1 MKQFEG
7 KVAIV
12 TGGTSGIGR
21 ATAIAYGREGAK
33 VVVTGRREGKGAET
47 VELIQKAGGEGLFI
61 QTDVRRE
68 EEVKAMVEKTVS
80 EFGRLDFAFNNA
92 GVEQGATKLEDM
104 LEKYYYKVFDTNVK
118 GVWLSMKYQ
127 IPEMLKIGGGSI
139 VNCSSVTGQ
148 VIMPQI
154 PLYVASKHA
163 VIGLTKGFAFDYAK
177 KNIRVNAVAPAAIE
191 TDMIGRYTAV
201 DERRA
206 EFMKSLHPIGRIG
219 NPDEVAETVLW
230 LSSEKSS
237 FVTGQT
243 IFVDG
248 GYTLP

>member
-21 ATAIAYGREGAK
+21 ATAIAYSREGAK
-33 VVVTGRREGKGAET
+33 VVVTGRRAEKGAET
-47 VELIQKAGGEGLFI
+47 VDLIKEAGGQGLFI
-61 QTDVRRE
+61 QTDVRNE
-68 EEVKAMVEKTVS
+68 AEVKAMVEQTVG

-92 GVEQGATKLEDM
+92 GVEQGATRLEDM

-127 IPEMLKIGGGSI
+127 IPEMLKTGGGSI

-148 VIMPQI
+148 VIMPNI
-154 PLYVASKHA
+154 PLYIASKHA

-177 KNIRVNAVAPAAIE
+177 KNIRINAVAPAAID
-191 TDMIGRYTAV
+191 TDMIGRYAV
-201 DERRA
+201 DEAKQR
-206 EFMKSLHPIGRIG
+206 FMNALHPVGRIG
-219 NPDEVAETVLW
+219 QPDEVAEAVLW

-237 FVTGQT
+237 FITGQT
-243 IFVDG
+243 IFIDG